1 MSSQTNEPRRG
12 HRYLTVVTAIFVTCL
27 VTANII
33 AVKPATIGPLLFPAA
48 VVIFPISYIFGDI
61 LTEVYGYARS
71 RQVIW
76 IGFGC
81 NLLAVIAIAIGGWLP
96 PAPFWSSNQ
105 SAYTAILG
113 GTPRVLAASFMAYL
127 AGEFLNS
134 FVLAKMK
141 IVTRG
146 RWLWTRTLGST
157 LVGQLADSAVFIT
170 AAFVGIWPGDQM
182 LAAIVTQWLMK
193 SGYETLATP
202 LTYAAVAFLKRA
214 ENEDHYD
221 YETDFNPLKLE
232 A

>member
-1 MSSQTNEPRRG
+1 
-12 HRYLTVVTAIFVTCL
+12 
-27 VTANII
+27 
-33 AVKPATIGPLLFPAA
+33 
-48 VVIFPISYIFGDI
+48 
-61 LTEVYGYARS
+61 
-71 RQVIW
+71 
-76 IGFGC
+76 
-81 NLLAVIAIAIGGWLP
+81 
-96 PAPFWSSNQ
+96 
-105 SAYTAILG
+105 
-113 GTPRVLAASFMAYL
+113 VLAASFIAYL

-146 RWLWTRTLGST
+146 RWLWTRTIGST